1 LKLFKSLLLVMK
13 CLMKVLVIIF
23 LIGIILDQE
32 NKDIFKN
39 FLNKII

>member
-1 LKLFKSLLLVMK
+1 MK

-32 NKDIFKN
+32 NNNIFKKM
-39 FLNKII
+39 LKK

>member
-1 LKLFKSLLLVMK
+1 MK

-32 NKDIFKN
+32 NNDIFK
-39 FLNKII
+39 KILKK

>member
-1 LKLFKSLLLVMK
+1 MK

-32 NKDIFKN
+32 NNDIFK
-39 FLNKII
+39 KILKN

>member
-1 LKLFKSLLLVMK
+1 MK